1 VCPETANN
9 KYNILTRPAF
19 HLLILALLASLL
31 FFYNLGG
38 WDLWNPDEPRYA
50 QIAHEMAEDGN
61 WILPRHNNRI
71 YADKPPV
78 FFWLIA
84 LSYAVSND
92 VNSFAARFPSA
103 LAGVLGVLLTYL
115 IGRRLKSPRAGFIS
129 ALVLATTVEYFWLG
143 RRVNLDMTLTCF
155 ILGALFFFYKGYQD
169 KAPRLYYLS
178 YLFIGLATLTKGPVG
193 FILPLL
199 TIIIYGAVKKN
210 RQGVK
215 AIITHPGTILF
226 FALIF
231 AWLIPSAMVGG
242 KEYLDEII
250 FKQIFGRVYESW
262 SHKEPFYYYFLNFPA
277 LVIPWTLF
285 LPSAF
290 IYGFSRTRRSQKE
303 DVLLPM
309 LWFITVF
316 VFFTLCSGKRPL
328 YLLPLIPAFALMVGL
343 LWDRFFDEDGE
354 AFVAGLVRV
363 PCYLMLGALLAAC
376 IAMPWFSTAFKGM
389 PPIALNY
396 YVPALVAGVCAIA
409 ALVMFIKKKT
419 ALTLVMFIAIIAGG
433 FIYSAQYVFPALN
446 EFNSAKPF
454 SLKIKSLLQ
463 ESDLLASFCQKNDAF
478 IFYSGVREIK
488 ELETPSAMATLF
500 MKSPQRVF
508 CLMYKKDFD
517 RIASVLPFRIYPWA
531 EGRVEDREF
540 IIVSNH
546 ERS

>member
-1 VCPETANN
+1 MTTRQSF
-9 KYNILTRPAF
+9 NILISRTVF
-19 HLLILALLASLL
+19 HTVILTLLASLL

-61 WILPRHNNRI
+61 WILPRHNNQI
-71 YADKPPV
+71 YPDKPPV

-84 LSYAVSND
+84 LSYAVSGE

-103 LAGVLGVLLTYL
+103 LAGVLGVFLTYL
-115 IGRRLKSPRAGFIS
+115 IGRRLKSPRAGFIA

-155 ILGALFFFYKGYQD
+155 ILGALFFLYKGYQD

-199 TIIIYGAVKKN
+199 TMIIYVAVRKD
-210 RQGVK
+210 RHGVK
-215 AIITHPGTILF
+215 TIITHPGIMLF

-231 AWLIPSAMVGG
+231 AWLVPSAMVGG

-250 FKQIFGRVYESW
+250 FRQIFGRVYESW
-262 SHKEPFYYYFLNFPA
+262 SHKEPFYYYFLNFPV
-277 LVIPWTLF
+277 LVIPWILF

-290 IYGFSRTRRSQKE
+290 IYGFSRSRRTQKE

-309 LWFITVF
+309 VWFITVF

-343 LWDRFFDEDGE
+343 LWDRLFDQDGE
-354 AFVAGLVRV
+354 AVVARLVRV
-363 PCYLMLGALLAAC
+363 PCYGMLAALLAAC
-376 IAMPWFSTAFKGM
+376 IAMPWLSSSFRSKYPLATNFY
-389 PPIALNY
+389 L
-396 YVPALVAGVCAIA
+396 PALIVGVCAIA
-409 ALVMFIKKKT
+409 ACTMLVKRRT
-419 ALTLVMFIAIIAGG
+419 ALTFTMLITIMAGG
-433 FIYSAQYVFPALN
+433 YVYASQYVFPALN

-463 ESDLLASFCQKNDAF
+463 EGDLLASFCQKNDAF

-517 RIASVLPFRIYPWA
+517 RIASVLPFRIYPWE
-531 EGRVEDREF
+531 EGMVEDREF
-540 IIVSNH
+540 IIVSNLKGAK
-546 ERS
+546 R

>member
-1 VCPETANN
+1 VCPETAKN
-9 KYNILTRPAF
+9 KYAVVTRPAL
-19 HLLILALLASLL
+19 HLVILALLASLL

-71 YADKPPV
+71 YPDKPPV

-84 LSYAVSND
+84 LSYAVSGE

-103 LAGVLGVLLTYL
+103 LAGVLGVILTYL

-143 RRVNLDMTLTCF
+143 RRVNLDMTLTLF
-155 ILGALFFFYKGYQD
+155 ILGALFFFYKGYLD
-169 KAPRLYYLS
+169 NASRLYYIS
-178 YLFIGLATLTKGPVG
+178 YFFIGLATLTKGPVG

-199 TIIIYGAVKKN
+199 TIIIYVAFKKG

-215 AIITHPGTILF
+215 AIIFHPGLMLF

-250 FKQIFGRVYESW
+250 FKQMFGRVYESW

-277 LVIPWTLF
+277 LVIPWILF

-290 IYGFSRTRRSQKE
+290 IYGFSRTRRTGKE

-309 LWFITVF
+309 VWFITVF

-343 LWDRFFDEDGE
+343 LWDRFFDQDGE
-354 AFVAGLVRV
+354 AFVARLVRV
-363 PCYLMLGALLAAC
+363 PCYLMLGALIAAC
-376 IAMPWFSTAFKGM
+376 IAVPWLSESFKSKYS
-389 PPIALNY
+389 LTVNFY
-396 YVPALVAGVCAIA
+396 LPALIVGVCAIA
-409 ALVMFIKKKT
+409 ALTMFVKRRT
-419 ALTLVMFIAIIAGG
+419 ALTFTMLIAIMAGG
-433 FIYSAQYVFPALN
+433 FVYSSQYVFPAFN

-454 SLKIKSLLQ
+454 SLKIKSLLK
-463 ESDLLASFCQKNDAF
+463 EGDLLASFCQKNDAF

-500 MKSPQRVF
+500 MKSSQRVF
-508 CLMYKKDFD
+508 CLMYKRDFG
-517 RIASVLPFRIYPWA
+517 RIASVLPFRIYPWE